1 MQVLRIRRY
10 HRRPDDH
17 SGHTSRIVADRIG
30 APSGWLVHETGRPF
44 SARSLRG
51 CRRGRV
57 RRPRVPDDRGERRWG
72 GFLITIESQ
81 SRDYHAGGRRRDAAG
96 RLRFVQSRS

>member
-1 MQVLRIRRY
+1 MLRIRRY

-17 SGHTSRIVADRIG
+17 PGYTSRIIAGRIG
-30 APSGWLVHETGRPF
+30 APSDRVVRGTGRPF

-51 CRRGRV
+51 GRV
-57 RRPRVPDDRGERRWG
+57 RRPRVPDDRRERRWG

-81 SRDYHAGGRRRDAAG
+81 SRDYHAGGRRRDATG
-96 RLRFVQSRS
+96 RLRSVQGRS